1 MDFLNLLSIIAKLTL
16 YIGALFASGIIIY
29 LIFFETDKARSSFN
43 SSQMI
48 GIFAL
53 IGLIA
58 AIVNYTLL
66 SARLVD
72 DIAGAFD
79 SEMLAILWRAPVG
92 AALLM
97 RAIGFAIIVVGLC
110 WRKVSKILMFI
121 GCLVVI
127 ASFTQASHVA
137 DTGSILSPILLLV
150 HLIGISMW
158 VGILLPLYK
167 LSANPA
173 QITVA
178 ADIAYRFGRFAVF
191 FVPVLLIA
199 GGWLAYQLVGSPTS
213 LFTTN
218 YGQTLIAKTVIV
230 GGLLLLAAM
239 NKLNFVPALRTGD
252 STALQRLKRTVL
264 AEIVLVAFILAATAA
279 LTSAIALP
287 ENNRLYDHE

>member
-1 MDFLNLLSIIAKLTL
+1 MDFLSLLSIIAKLTL
-16 YIGALFASGIIIY
+16 YIGALFASGTIIY

-58 AIVNYTLL
+58 AIASHALL

-79 SEMLAILWRAPVG
+79 SEMLAILWPTPVG
-92 AALLM
+92 TALLL
-97 RAIGFAIIVVGLC
+97 RATGFAIIIVGLG
-110 WRKVSKILMFI
+110 WRRMGKSLMFI

-127 ASFTQASHVA
+127 GSFTQASHVA
-137 DTGSILSPILLLV
+137 DIGSILSPILLLV
-150 HLIGISMW
+150 HLIGISVW

-178 ADIAYRFGRFAVF
+178 ADIAYSFGRFAVF
-191 FVPVLLIA
+191 FVPILLMA
-199 GGWLAYQLVGSPTS
+199 GGLLAYQLVGSPTN
-213 LFTTN
+213 LFTTS
-218 YGQTLIAKTVIV
+218 YGQTLIAKVVIV
-230 GGLLLLAAM
+230 GGLLLLAAA
-239 NKLNFVPALRTGD
+239 NKFRFVPALRTGD
-252 STALQRLKRTVL
+252 LIALQRLQRTVL

-287 ENNRLYDHE
+287 ENN

>member
-1 MDFLNLLSIIAKLTL
+1 MDFLILLSIIAKLTL
-16 YIGALFASGIIIY
+16 YIGALFASGTIIY

-58 AIVNYTLL
+58 AIASHALL

-79 SEMLAILWRAPVG
+79 SEMLAILWPTPVG
-92 AALLM
+92 TALLL
-97 RAIGFAIIVVGLC
+97 RATGFAIIIVGLG
-110 WRKVSKILMFI
+110 WRRMGKSLMFI

-127 ASFTQASHVA
+127 GSFTQASHVA
-137 DTGSILSPILLLV
+137 DIGSILSPILLLV
-150 HLIGISMW
+150 HLIGISVW

-178 ADIAYRFGRFAVF
+178 ADIAYSFGRFAVF
-191 FVPVLLIA
+191 FVPILLMA
-199 GGWLAYQLVGSPTS
+199 GGLLAYQLVGSPTN
-213 LFTTN
+213 LFTTS
-218 YGQTLIAKTVIV
+218 YGQTLIAKVVIV
-230 GGLLLLAAM
+230 GGLLLLAAA
-239 NKLNFVPALRTGD
+239 NKFRFVPALRTGD
-252 STALQRLKRTVL
+252 LIALQRLQRTVL

-287 ENNRLYDHE
+287 ENN

>member
-1 MDFLNLLSIIAKLTL
+1 MDFLSLLSIIAKLTL
-16 YIGALFASGIIIY
+16 YMGALFASGIIIY
-29 LIFFETDKARSSFN
+29 LIFFETDKARYSFN

-79 SEMLAILWRAPVG
+79 SEMLAMLWATPVG
-92 AALLM
+92 TALLL
-97 RAIGFAIIVVGLC
+97 RVTGFAVIIVGLC

-127 ASFTQASHVA
+127 GSFTQASHVA
-137 DTGSILSPILLLV
+137 DIGSILSPILLLV

-178 ADIAYRFGRFAVF
+178 ADIAYSFGRFAVF
-191 FVPVLLIA
+191 FVPVLLIV
-199 GGWLAYQLVGSPTS
+199 GGWLAYQLVGSPTN
-213 LFTTN
+213 LFTTS
-218 YGQTLIAKTVIV
+218 YGQTLIAKVVIV
-230 GGLLLLAAM
+230 GGLLMLAAA
-239 NKLNFVPALRTGD
+239 NKLKFAPALRAGD
-252 STALQRLKRTVL
+252 STALQHLRYSVI
-264 AEIVLVAFILAATAA
+264 AEIVLVFFILAVTAT

-287 ENNRLYDHE
+287 ENN